1 VPDRTLKW
9 KRATKVGDA
18 SFFGLGAPTLGGHSC
33 FTDAELKATA
43 LATLG
48 WWHHTLECTIDKVD
62 FKQMPKHLEIYASYL
77 WELLTAPVLPYTY
90 VPVAEQFIERLNE
103 LAGGG
108 KPIGLD
114 GALARAEQFRAA
126 AARFDE
132 VADRWRERYAK
143 DGTKDDEPAEVLNRC
158 MKRLG
163 RLLIPLE
170 STAIGTYGHDPY
182 GLTPQTTMIP
192 SLYEVPRL
200 EKLPEAEERW
210 MLETK
215 LVRQRNRVADAL
227 GDARGL
233 IDQTLAQLG

>member
-1 VPDRTLKW
+1 
-9 KRATKVGDA
+9 
-18 SFFGLGAPTLGGHSC
+18 
-33 FTDAELKATA
+33 
-43 LATLG
+43 
-48 WWHHTLECTIDKVD
+48 
-62 FKQMPKHLEIYASYL
+62 
-77 WELLTAPVLPYTY
+77 
-90 VPVAEQFIERLNE
+90 
-103 LAGGG
+103 
-108 KPIGLD
+108 
-114 GALARAEQFRAA
+114 
-126 AARFDE
+126 
-132 VADRWRERYAK
+132 
-143 DGTKDDEPAEVLNRC
+143 